1 MMLYDLS
8 KKLNFDNYELVV
20 GLKCGYQLINFS
32 PKISNDIYIYAY
44 MCYMLTARIIPKSH
58 YIVYYLIL
66 FDRIL

>member
-32 PKISNDIYIYAY
+32 PYIYAY

-58 YIVYYLIL
+58 YIVYYLI
-66 FDRIL
+66 FVDRIL